1 MPTPLAVADYILPPP
16 VIAIDYDP
24 EIDRSRTDELRRLA
38 ENAAKVAK
46 LRAAVNEQSEN
57 FEKLYRAVEQ
67 SEATS
72 AELEQAAEF
81 LLEREKHAAAALT
94 PQIEELQQTLRR
106 KYRATHFI
114 LSLRRSAE
122 ETLDAVQT
130 WLEVF
135 QNLRI
140 RLLKLASDRRVA
152 AGETGSL
159 VLSDAGEMEKYLR
172 RITRG

>member
-1 MPTPLAVADYILPPP
+1 MLNSLTVADYILPPP
-16 VIAIDYDP
+16 VITIDYDP

-38 ENAAKVAK
+38 DNAAKVAE
-46 LRAAVNEQSEN
+46 LRASVNEQSEN
-57 FEKLYRAVEQ
+57 FEKLYRTVEQ
-67 SEATS
+67 SEATP

-81 LLEREKHAAAALT
+81 LLEREKHAATALV
-94 PQIEELQQTLRR
+94 PQVQELEQTLTR

-122 ETLDAVQT
+122 EAMDAAQT
-130 WLEVF
+130 WLEIF

-152 AGETGSL
+152 AGETGSP
-159 VLSDAGEMEKYLR
+159 VLSDAGEMGKYLR
-172 RITRG
+172 RIADE